1 MPVKI
6 LIKFSHGLGDVVQST
21 VILKHLRKYR
31 PDWIVD
37 YRCGRG
43 KHTAAIGLCNRVWHD
58 QEPEPPHENYSTVV
72 MPGFWENYNR
82 ELGVPNSK
90 VVNCLKEV
98 FGIQY
103 DPTLG
108 QYEVHIGE
116 TAKIRTAKYLE
127 SIGCKRNAAT
137 GRYNAVI
144 CHYEGNTSAQR
155 KNLRHWQAS
164 SLLETA
170 IRAGR
175 APVVLD
181 WDGRSPLAD
190 NKRVFKPHTGPGD
203 LWGGFGSGCAE
214 TIAALISQSEAYLGV
229 DSGPGKVA
237 SATSTPTLIIWTGHH
252 PLQFHDPA
260 PNTTHLIPENHRQ
273 MPPLNNDKE
282 MSLYFERTY
291 RWIPY
296 PNGPRGLVS
305 EASKWLSKVLDWEA
319 DVPTV
324 QYVTPNGIGDVY
336 WVLKRIKS
344 IAKAEHNG
352 APIDIILS
360 GNPGRD
366 IDRRCTYFLK
376 RFPFVRSATVRF
388 YHKRRRRW

>member
-1 MPVKI
+1 
-6 LIKFSHGLGDVVQST
+6 
-21 VILKHLRKYR
+21 
-31 PDWIVD
+31 
-37 YRCGRG
+37 
-43 KHTAAIGLCNRVWHD
+43 
-58 QEPEPPHENYSTVV
+58 
-72 MPGFWENYNR
+72 
-82 ELGVPNSK
+82 
-90 VVNCLKEV
+90 
-98 FGIQY
+98 
-103 DPTLG
+103 
-108 QYEVHIGE
+108 
-116 TAKIRTAKYLE
+116 
-127 SIGCKRNAAT
+127 
-137 GRYNAVI
+137 
-144 CHYEGNTSAQR
+144 
-155 KNLRHWQAS
+155 
-164 SLLETA
+164 
-170 IRAGR
+170 
-175 APVVLD
+175 
-181 WDGRSPLAD
+181 
-190 NKRVFKPHTGPGD
+190 
-203 LWGGFGSGCAE
+203 
-214 TIAALISQSEAYLGV
+214 
-229 DSGPGKVA
+229 
-237 SATSTPTLIIWTGHH
+237 
-252 PLQFHDPA
+252 
-260 PNTTHLIPENHRQ
+260 

-366 IDRRCTYFLK
+366 IDRRRTYFLK